1 MVMVWFQSVRV
12 MTMVMVMVS
21 SAGVAKILFF
31 FSTQSAPS
39 VLSQLPGSEVNRLLI
54 GDIRG
59 NPE

>member
-31 FSTQSAPS
+31 FSDTKCALS
-39 VLSQLPGSEVNRLLI
+39 VISITRV
-54 GDIRG
+54 RG
-59 NPE
+59 